1 MEDLEYAL
9 RMIPPSY
16 RDWVVRSV
24 RAGTASPEQV
34 AARFS
39 MSESDPAYQ
48 PMIRGFDRIKI
59 VPEAYLYRMIE
70 KVMN

>member
-9 RMIPPSY
+9 RMISPAY

-24 RAGTASPEQV
+24 RAGSATPQQV

-48 PMIRGFDRIKI
+48 PMIRGFERIKI
-59 VPEAYLYRMIE
+59 VPEAYLHRMIE